1 MRQLGI
7 TAALGG
13 YTLAPWCCSPARA
26 AEWSLTPTYNAT
38 IDFDTNRQQ
47 RIDRADSGGA
57 FLTFD
62 VKAERAVE
70 DLVFT
75 LEPTYQ
81 FRRFTDRVYG
91 NGDNRSVM
99 AGMVWKGERNTVNLN
114 SSYLNQSTLTTEVL
128 ETGILASDTYQ
139 RNSTSSLNWSWS
151 QTERYQLI
159 TQASYSHVDYYGLF
173 KALFPGY
180 QYFSG
185 SVGERYLIDERTSLT
200 VAGFGDFLDSPIPSA
215 SSHEVGLQVELIHQ
229 LSELISFDASVGESR
244 RVLEGS
250 SSTGTTASVSAAR
263 TSESNKLSIQYQRSL
278 VPYGNGFLV
287 EKQQFTGSL
296 TRSFSEYVDG
306 TVDYTYVHN
315 NDATVLLRLDH
326 RSYSDIGLNL
336 AWRPRETLAVSLR
349 ADAIR
354 AQLVDRAGDEVK
366 EWRAALSL
374 LWHPNPLVRSW

>member
-7 TAALGG
+7 TAAVGG
-13 YTLAPWCCSPARA
+13 CTLAPCCDPARA
-26 AEWSLTPTYNAT
+26 AEWTITPSYNAT

-47 RIDRADSGGA
+47 RVEGADSGGA

-62 VKAERAVE
+62 LKAQRAVE

-75 LEPTYQ
+75 LEPSYQ
-81 FRRFTDRVYG
+81 FRRFTDRIYG
-91 NGDNRSVM
+91 NGDNRSVL
-99 AGMVWKGERNTVNLN
+99 AALVWTGERNTVNFS
-114 SSYLNQSTLTTEVL
+114 SSYLNQSTLNTEVL

-151 QTERYQLI
+151 ETERYQLI
-159 TQASYSHVDYYGLF
+159 TQLNYAHVDYYGLF
-173 KALFPGY
+173 KAVLPGY

-185 SVGERYLIDERTSLT
+185 SAGERYFIDERTSLT
-200 VAGFGDFLDSPIPSA
+200 VAGFGDFLHSPVPSA
-215 SSHEVGLQVELIHQ
+215 SSHEVGVQLELIRQ
-229 LSELISFDASVGESR
+229 LSEQISFDASVGQSR
-244 RVLEGS
+244 RVLAGS
-250 SSTGTTASVSAAR
+250 ASTGTTASVAAVR
-263 TSESNKLSIQYQRSL
+263 SSDTNKLTVQYQRSL

-315 NDATVLLRLDH
+315 NDATVLLHLDR

-336 AWRPRETLAVSLR
+336 AWRPRETLAVSFR

-354 AQLVDRAGDEVK
+354 SQLLDRAGEQVK

-374 LWHPNPLVRSW
+374 LWHPIPLVRSW